1 MEYIHYGTDKFNPAL
16 VSTEENHFRKPA
28 GLWASPT
35 DTNWGWK
42 DWCLAEDFHTGSLNK
57 FFKFTLKPCA
67 KILVVN
73 GLDDV
78 MDYLDIIETEFK
90 YLPDIRLKRKEL
102 YRDFDGM
109 MVWMSHNWNELH
121 NNILFNLWD
130 VDSIVVWNLD
140 VIIPL

>member
-1 MEYIHYGTDKFNPAL
+1 MF
-16 VSTEENHFRKPA
+16 
-28 GLWASPT
+28 
-35 DTNWGWK
+35 
-42 DWCLAEDFHTGSLNK
+42 
-57 FFKFTLKPCA
+57 LKTS

-90 YLPDIRLKRKEL
+90 YLPDIRLKREEL

-121 NNILFNLWD
+121 NNMLFNLWD
-130 VDSIVVWNLD
+130 VDSIVVWNPD
-140 VIIPL
+140 VIIPS